1 MDTTTKKT
9 DTVDLEKQAARLSK
23 LILPLST
30 LSKESL
36 MAYLTLAAGIGAAGG
51 AGLGAAASYVK
62 SKDPKLIALSRKK
75 EFYDKKIEEME
86 NENWLNDIMDAKR
99 KLDSSR
105 LTDEERSDLEKKY
118 VKLLNK

>member
-1 MDTTTKKT
+1 MDTTTKKI
-9 DTVDLEKQAARLSK
+9 DAVELEKQAAGLKK
-23 LILPLST
+23 LMIPLSA
-30 LSKESL
+30 LSRESL

-62 SKDPKLIALSRKK
+62 SKDPKLVALSRKK
-75 EFYDKKIEEME
+75 EFYDKKVEEME

-118 VKLLNK
+118 IKLLNK

>member
-1 MDTTTKKT
+1 MDTINKEANEK
-9 DTVDLEKQAARLSK
+9 LEKQAVGLKK
-23 LILPLST
+23 LLLPLST

-51 AGLGAAASYVK
+51 AGLGAASSYVK
-62 SKDPKLIALSRKK
+62 SKDPKLLALSRKK

-118 VKLLNK
+118 VALLNK